1 MKEKTPVR
9 FEVTHHLP
17 GHHAPTTTVTDTSG
31 VNALLAQAETTGG
44 ALRIRRHTPE
54 ADPVPEAAETA
65 LQGDPRP

>member
-1 MKEKTPVR
+1 MR

-17 GHHAPTTTVTDTSG
+17 GHDAPTTTVTDTSG

-44 ALRIRRHTPE
+44 ALRIVRHTPE
-54 ADPVPEAAETA
+54 ANPVPEAAQPA